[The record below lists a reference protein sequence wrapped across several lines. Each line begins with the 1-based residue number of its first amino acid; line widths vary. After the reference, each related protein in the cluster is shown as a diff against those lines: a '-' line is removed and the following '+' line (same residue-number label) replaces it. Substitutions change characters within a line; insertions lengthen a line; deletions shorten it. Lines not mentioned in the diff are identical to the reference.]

1 MTVNQRQAE
10 IQALKQIVEGHKLI
24 IDAMLVNNSA
34 FITLIE
40 ASQAL
45 NYHKD
50 LVECDKRRPNLKVL
64 RAL

>member
-1 MTVNQRQAE
+1 MTDNQRQAE

-40 ASQAL
+40 ASEAL
-45 NYHKD
+45 NHHKELQERD
-50 LVECDKRRPNLKVL
+50 RRKSNLKVL
-64 RAL
+64 KAL

>member
-1 MTVNQRQAE
+1 MTDNQRQAE

-40 ASQAL
+40 ASEAL
-45 NYHKD
+45 NHHKELEERD
-50 LVECDKRRPNLKVL
+50 RRKTNLKVL
-64 RAL
+64 RVL